1 MTASTPLHVR
11 LLNLL
16 GAIRDLS
23 PFDVLTAEEEQLLGS
38 LIVRWHDED
47 NIAVS
52 HVMRDLAS
60 VSQTTIYRRLISL
73 RDKGFVRLR
82 TDTADKRK
90 KFVEPTPLSDN
101 YAAQIAN
108 ALGQIF

>member
-1 MTASTPLHVR
+1 MTVPAPLHVR

-23 PFDVLTAEEEQLLGS
+23 PFHVLTAEEEQLLGS
-38 LIVRWHDED
+38 LIVRWHDHD
-47 NIAVS
+47 NISVS

-82 TDTADKRK
+82 TDAADKRV
-90 KFVEPTPLSDN
+90 KFVEPTSLSDS
-101 YAAQIAN
+101 YAAQIAK